1 MTALLAAA
9 FAAGMVA
16 TVNPCGF
23 AMLPAYLGLF
33 IGERGPPPRSALLV
47 GASVS
52 VGFVAVFVGAGL
64 LVASGLRVLVGWIP
78 WLAVL
83 VGIGLIMIGVAELR
97 GLHVFAR
104 LPGMKRAPQGGSF
117 VGLVGFGASYGVA
130 SLSCTLPIFLSL
142 IAGAVAGRSFVESL
156 SVFVAYGAG
165 MSLVVIALTLTLA
178 VGRDRVLRTI
188 RPVAAN
194 LGTISGW
201 VLILAGAFIVWYWA
215 TVLAS
220 EGVNLGANP
229 VVRLID
235 RVTADTAALVSA
247 NPLLSAIA
255 VAGVGLVGWLLIRRA
270 KANES
275 DEYKRVAGPDHVV
288 DAQHHLPDVPPL
300 PPESADISSKEIT
313 DQHEGSR

>member
-33 IGERGPPPRSALLV
+33 IGDKAPTRRSAFKV

-52 VGFVAVFVGAGL
+52 IGFVLVFALSGL
-64 LVASGLRVLVGWIP
+64 LVASGVRAIVGWIP
-78 WLAVL
+78 WLAAV
-83 VGIGLIMIGVAELR
+83 VGIGLIGVGAAQLR
-97 GLHVFAR
+97 GLHLFAR
-104 LPGMKRAPQGGSF
+104 LPGVKRFSRDGSF

-142 IAGAVAGRSFVESL
+142 IAGVVAGRSFIESMW
-156 SVFVAYGAG
+156 VFLAYGGG
-165 MSLVVIALTLTLA
+165 MSLVVIVLTISMA
-178 VGRDRVLRTI
+178 VGRDRLLRAI
-188 RPVAAN
+188 RPLAAH
-194 LGTISGW
+194 LGTVSGW

-220 EGVNLGANP
+220 AGANLGANP
-229 VVRLID
+229 IVRVIERL
-235 RVTADTAALVSA
+235 TAGVAGLVSA

-255 VAGVGLVGWLLIRRA
+255 VAGLGLVGWLSNRRGRA
-270 KANES
+270 DAHDRNDKAAE
-275 DEYKRVAGPDHVV
+275 
-288 DAQHHLPDVPPL
+288 VPGR
-300 PPESADISSKEIT
+300 I
-313 DQHEGSR
+313 GS